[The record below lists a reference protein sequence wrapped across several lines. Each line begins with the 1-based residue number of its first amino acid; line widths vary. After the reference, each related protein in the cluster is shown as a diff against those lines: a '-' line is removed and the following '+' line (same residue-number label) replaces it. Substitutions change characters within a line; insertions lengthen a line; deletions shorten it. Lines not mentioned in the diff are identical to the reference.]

1 MHDISKMRQARKRQ
15 KLFRAAVRWMV
26 VSTLFS
32 LSWLGLYV
40 LLAPYMMPRLAVFFS
55 GMMLI
60 LAAKFLEEEA

>member
-15 KLFRAAVRWMV
+15 KLFRAAVRWMTIAV
-26 VSTLFS
+26 LF
-32 LSWLGLYV
+32 GLCV
-40 LLAPYMMPRLAVFFS
+40 LLAPHMAMRFAVFFS